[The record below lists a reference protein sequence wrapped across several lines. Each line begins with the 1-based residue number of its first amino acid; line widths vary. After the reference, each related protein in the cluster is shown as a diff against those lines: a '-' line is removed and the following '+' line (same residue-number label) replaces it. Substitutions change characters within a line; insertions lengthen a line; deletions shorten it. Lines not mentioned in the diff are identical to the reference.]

1 MSPQSTS
8 LTAVQPPSRRL
19 AALAVVPL
27 ILAAPALALAKSNA
41 APATAP
47 AAAAATPVVNT
58 TITEA
63 EVLAAQRAWG
73 EALVRIS
80 TEFEQSGLPK
90 AKATAAAII
99 DAAYGYQMGPVLFKP
114 TLTQAP
120 QTFRLTREGA
130 LAYFVGD
137 NPAFP
142 KDTGFALKGWRQV
155 EVTNAGIHIHGD
167 VATTMGNV
175 TITNKNGQKTTVDKT
190 WQFKKDDAGQ
200 LRIVLHH
207 SSLPYSAP

>member
-1 MSPQSTS
+1 MNQRLTFSS
-8 LTAVQPPSRRL
+8 LTPATTGRL
-19 AALAVVPL
+19 ATLAVLPL
-27 ILAAPALALAKSNA
+27 LLAAPALALAKAGAPSP
-41 APATAP
+41 APAT
-47 AAAAATPVVNT
+47 PVLNT

-73 EALVRIS
+73 DALVRIS
-80 TEFEQSGLPK
+80 TQYDQEGLKK

-114 TLTQAP
+114 TLTQVP

-137 NPAFP
+137 DPAFP
-142 KDTGFALKGWRQV
+142 KDKGFALKGWRQV
-155 EVTNAGIHIHGD
+155 EVHNAGIHIHGD
-167 VATTMGNV
+167 VATSMGKV
-175 TITNKNGQKTTVDKT
+175 TVIDKNGQKTTVDKT